1 MAGEIERRLAELGL
15 VLPEPAAAAANY
27 VPFVVSGNTVYVSGQ
42 LPIAE
47 GKITVTGKVGVD
59 VSVEQAQ
66 AAARLVA
73 LNILAQVKAA
83 ADGDLDRIRR
93 CVKLGGFVNAAPDFT
108 DHPQVINGASD
119 LMGEVLGERGRH
131 ARFAAGA
138 GSLPFDAAVEIDAVF
153 EIG

>member
-1 MAGEIERRLAELGL
+1 MAGEIERRLTELGI

-42 LPIAE
+42 LPITD
-47 GKITVTGKVGVD
+47 GKITIAGKVGDD
-59 VSVEQAQ
+59 VSVDQAQ

-83 ADGDLDRIRR
+83 AGGDLDRIRR

-108 DHPQVINGASD
+108 DHPKVINGASD

-138 GSLPFDAAVEIDAVF
+138 GSLPFNAAVEIDAVF
-153 EIG
+153 EIS